1 MDYGNVIYT
10 AYNGSEVIKEKNGY
24 DYAMHFFNWNE
35 QQAMRKIICS
45 PIVDYFLEKK
55 SQNFFFIISK

>member
-35 QQAMRKIICS
+35 QQAMRKIIYS
-45 PIVDYFLEKK
+45 PIVDYFLEKNLK
-55 SQNFFFIISK
+55 ISFLL